1 MCLSTSLSREG
12 AMEDL
17 NRRSAMALGLTVAAA
32 TPLVALARPAVAQMY
47 GPDEGK
53 EYHPGVRVVML
64 GSSDSMIAAYKKI
77 QMSDAVFQPGSTWPD
92 EPMPNDMVCTV
103 IEGEL
108 EITQGDKKFTCKG
121 GDVTLVVNGR
131 KVNEGKNG
139 NLKSGRIGLQSE
151 GSEIHFKDI
160 EIAPIK

>member
-1 MCLSTSLSREG
+1 
-12 AMEDL
+12 
-17 NRRSAMALGLTVAAA
+17 MALGLTVAAA

-77 QMSDAVFQPGSTWPD
+77 QMSDAVFQPGSTWP
-92 EPMPNDMVCTV
+92 MPNDMVCTV

-121 GDVTLVVNGR
+121 GDVYSC
-131 KVNEGKNG
+131 GKDTHESATNKG
-139 NLKSGRIGLQSE
+139 TVAAVMRTIDLLPS
-151 GSEIHFKDI
+151 
-160 EIAPIK
+160 